1 MAKKKRTSRSVA
13 APTIAAIAKAL
24 QEPFLKLD
32 AEYDDLYAACK
43 TDKQR
48 KQLQERRDLA
58 RDIFW
63 KAVKIGVEPGN
74 ALAKQLH
81 ADLVKANKQ
90 INAELKELKNIT
102 GTINFLTELLK
113 TAASLAVLAAA

>member
-1 MAKKKRTSRSVA
+1 MAKKKRTTRSA
-13 APTIAAIAKAL
+13 ATITAITKAL
-24 QEPFLKLD
+24 REPFLKID
-32 AEYDDLYAACK
+32 ARYDALYDACT

-48 KQLQERRDLA
+48 KQLREMRDLA

-90 INAELKELKNIT
+90 INAELKDLKDMT
-102 GTINFLTELLK
+102 ETISFLTELLK